1 MRESTPSH
9 HISIITRN
17 SEQALLQIRNRI
29 EDVHRV
35 DGRSD
40 LEELLGTLLSAAGD
54 TPPPT
59 TLDLIGHSGA
69 RDAQLELGDW
79 TIDAAQPS
87 VAAFFRGLADQDVF
101 RRLGIAAIR
110 LLGCETARTKAAR
123 STLLALADITGLDV
137 LGTRTMT
144 YAAHY
149 DERGFATEHEYL
161 LVSAAELREQGE
173 TITPAAVR
181 GEPWPRSLDVESLPS
196 SLLAALPAIAWPR
209 AVASLDEARELL
221 RLVDRNA
228 GGKMPGLLATPMCEL
243 AMPAIEAGRYWRAQV
258 LLDGAMLRVFP
269 SERDAGVC
277 FATTEPAEVREL
289 IARIAPANGSA

>member
-1 MRESTPSH
+1 MRESSPNH
-9 HISIITRN
+9 HVSIITRN
-17 SEQALLQIRNRI
+17 SEQSLLQIQNRI
-29 EDVHRV
+29 DHVHRV

-40 LEELLGTLLSAAGD
+40 LEELLGTLLSTACD
-54 TPPPT
+54 VPPPT

-101 RRLGIAAIR
+101 RRLGITAIR
-110 LLGCETARTKAAR
+110 LLGCETARTKSAR

-173 TITPAAVR
+173 TITPVVR
-181 GEPWPRSLDVESLPS
+181 GEPWPRLLDVESLPT
-196 SLLAALPAIAWPR
+196 SLLAALPAVAWPR
-209 AVASLDEARELL
+209 AVASLDQACELL

-228 GGKMPGLLATPMCEL
+228 GGEMPGLLATPMCEL
-243 AMPAIEAGRYWRAQV
+243 AMPAIDAGRYWRAQI

-269 SERDAGVC
+269 SERAAGVC
-277 FATTEPAEVREL
+277 FATTEPGEVRAL
-289 IARIAPANGSA
+289 IARLSPLPRAN

>member
-1 MRESTPSH
+1 MRESIPSH
-9 HISIITRN
+9 HVSIITRS
-17 SEQALLQIRNRI
+17 SEQSLLQIKNRI
-29 EDVHRV
+29 NEVHRV

-40 LEELLGTLLSAAGD
+40 VEELLGTLLSTAGD
-54 TPPPT
+54 TPPPA

-69 RDAQLELGDW
+69 RDAHLELGDW

-101 RRLGIAAIR
+101 RRLGITAIR
-110 LLGCETARTKAAR
+110 LLGCETARTQAAR
-123 STLLALADITGLDV
+123 STLLALAEITGLDV

-173 TITPAAVR
+173 TITPVVR
-181 GEPWPRSLDVESLPS
+181 SEPWPRLLDVESLPT

-209 AVASLDEARELL
+209 AVASLDDAREIL

-228 GGKMPGLLATPMCEL
+228 GGEMPGLLATPMYEL
-243 AMPAIEAGRYWRAQV
+243 AMPAIESGRYWRAQI

-289 IARIAPANGSA
+289 IARLSPISRAT